1 MHLDARRDSD
11 SAPDGSVQRVRYLGR
26 PRRARAAER
35 VFDLFERPA
44 GLLHRLDLQ
53 ELLEVRRSVVIAPA
67 QTERSRQQAFLDV
80 VPDRAPGDAAQISQI
95 TDGVKDCVAH
105 HSEYRQSLSHCQ
117 LSLYSRSSA
126 DSASGPG
133 RLWPGDWGPG
143 TGDCGPE
150 ALD

>member
-26 PRRARAAER
+26 PRRARSRATER

-53 ELLEVRRSVVIAPA
+53 ELLEVRRSVVIASA
-67 QTERSRQQAFLDV
+67 QTEGSRQQAFLDV
-80 VPDRAPGDAAQISQI
+80 VADRAPGNAAQISQI

-105 HSEYRQSLSHCQ
+105 DSEYRQ
-117 LSLYSRSSA
+117 
-126 DSASGPG
+126 
-133 RLWPGDWGPG
+133 
-143 TGDCGPE
+143 
-150 ALD
+150 